1 LILHA
6 NGYTLRNKTQKHFSL
21 QLRTRKMAL
30 PTTAEKGTA
39 MTDKREQEASQ
50 TSHINQ
56 SEVFLESEGDGWFER
71 NKAAVNR
78 KASYYETETIKRVLQ
93 SFKENINNILE
104 IGCGNGAKLNDL
116 CDYFNANGTGIDPS
130 PAAIKDGN
138 ELRKH
143 LRLSVATASNL
154 PYNNNDFDLVY
165 FGFCLYLVD
174 REDVF
179 EAVAEADRV
188 LKNGGF
194 LAILDFDPKQKH
206 KRPYHHKPGLFS
218 YKTSYSDFF
227 TAGGHYYLV
236 AKESFSN
243 GASHFAIDSDERVSV
258 CILYKEPEAY

>member
-1 LILHA
+1 
-6 NGYTLRNKTQKHFSL
+6 
-21 QLRTRKMAL
+21 
-30 PTTAEKGTA
+30 
-39 MTDKREQEASQ
+39 MTDTRERERETSQ
-50 TSHINQ
+50 TTNINQ
-56 SEVFLESEGDGWFER
+56 SKIFLESEGDGWFER
-71 NKAAVNR
+71 NKTAVNN
-78 KASYYETETIKRVLQ
+78 KSSYYETETIKRVLQ

-116 CDYFNANGTGIDPS
+116 CGYFNANGAGIDPS

-138 ELRKH
+138 ELHKH

-154 PYNNNDFDLVY
+154 PYNSNDFDLVY

-179 EAVAEADRV
+179 KAVAEADRV

-236 AKESFSN
+236 AKESFSH
-243 GASHFAIDSDERVSV
+243 GASHFATDSDERVSV